1 MSRFVDFVFI
11 LLLYP
16 VFFSPPLNK
25 QKPYDYT
32 LYSSPHA
39 PLNIRIRLRC
49 GIRLC
54 HRLRRCIRCR
64 IRSSLCH
71 RLRCCIRFRFRIRI
85 RIDFVVVFA
94 FAFAISLCTS
104 CIRFRCS
111 RIRSSHSI

>member
-16 VFFSPPLNK
+16 VFFSP
-25 QKPYDYT
+25 
-32 LYSSPHA
+32 

-64 IRSSLCH
+64 IRFRFRSSLCH

-85 RIDFVVVFA
+85 RIDFVVAFA